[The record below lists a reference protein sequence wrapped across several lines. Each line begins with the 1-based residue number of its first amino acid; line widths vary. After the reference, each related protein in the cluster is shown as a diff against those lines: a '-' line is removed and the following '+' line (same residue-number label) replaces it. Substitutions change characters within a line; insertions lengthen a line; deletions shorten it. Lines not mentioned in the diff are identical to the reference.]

1 MAKPKFTAVNE
12 TEDSPQEIGGYIYH
26 CWKFTNPFGAK
37 VRCEAKSGTGEISLY
52 KNNKIIGPQYQISSE
67 PGNPTAVHLNT
78 GNWVKMPGAYAVTLN
93 QGDTLIKIARRF
105 GVTIKNLLAT
115 NGLSKSGPVFPGML
129 LRIPPSEWE
138 VWIKEIEPAK
148 PGKNKFKV
156 RLLSEGPSELA
167 RR

>member
-1 MAKPKFTAVNE
+1 MAKPKVTTVNE
-12 TEDSPQEIGGYIYH
+12 TEDSPQEISGYTYH

-37 VRCEAKSGTGEISLY
+37 VRCEAVSGNGEIYLY
-52 KNNKIIGPQYQISSE
+52 KNNKKIGPPYQISSE

-78 GNWVKMPGAYAVTLN
+78 GNWVDAVTVTL
-93 QGDTLIKIARRF
+93 QEGDTLLKIARRW
-105 GVTIKNLLAT
+105 GVPIKWLMAMNPSIT
-115 NGLSKSGPVFPGML
+115 NSDLIYPGQV

-156 RLLSEGPSELA
+156 KLLSELPDLTS
-167 RR
+167 R

>member
-1 MAKPKFTAVNE
+1 MAKLKFTAINE
-12 TEDSPQEIGGYIYH
+12 TEDSPQEISGYTYH

-52 KNNKIIGPQYQISSE
+52 KNNKKIGPQYQISSE

-78 GNWVKMPGAYAVTLN
+78 GQWVKRPEAATVTLM

-105 GVTIKNLLAT
+105 GVPIKNLLAI
-115 NGLSKSGPVFPGML
+115 NGLSKSNVYYPGMS

-156 RLLSEGPSELA
+156 KLLEELPELTS
-167 RR
+167 R